1 MLGSD
6 DDRFW
11 LDCSVMYVQSKRTDG
26 PPHSYQTYYVHW
38 VNVTLTHMMMFSTC
52 SSLKVVPVGMSR
64 GVKKLMQER
73 FPNMSKF
80 EDISELMIK

>member
-1 MLGSD
+1 MFKVNALMGL
-6 DDRFW
+6 RTK
-11 LDCSVMYVQSKRTDG
+11 KRRSILVTDL
-26 PPHSYQTYYVHW
+26 
-38 VNVTLTHMMMFSTC
+38 NVTLTQMIVFPTR

-80 EDISELMIK
+80 EDISELLIK

>member
-1 MLGSD
+1 MSIIS
-6 DDRFW
+6 R
-11 LDCSVMYVQSKRTDG
+11 
-26 PPHSYQTYYVHW
+26 
-38 VNVTLTHMMMFSTC
+38 VNVELTHAILLSTY

-80 EDISELMIK
+80 DDISELLMK

>member
-1 MLGSD
+1 
-6 DDRFW
+6 
-11 LDCSVMYVQSKRTDG
+11 MYVQSKRTDG
-26 PPHSYQTYYVHW
+26 PPHENTILVTDL
-38 VNVTLTHMMMFSTC
+38 NVTLTQMIVFPTR

-80 EDISELMIK
+80 EDISELLIK

>member
-1 MLGSD
+1 M
-6 DDRFW
+6 F
-11 LDCSVMYVQSKRTDG
+11 K
-26 PPHSYQTYYVHW
+26 
-38 VNVTLTHMMMFSTC
+38 VNALMSLHPVSGFVLCVLMFLNVSLTHMNMFPTC

-80 EDISELMIK
+80 EDISELLMK